1 MNRPVVSGLF
11 VALLLAGC
19 NGSEESADQVPM
31 PARTGTLTLETP
43 SEVVFDGKL
52 VQEGRCVG
60 KDDTLSIWSTGD
72 DRSLISVSLKWLK
85 GRFVAESEPGRASF
99 VQLSGPQMDLQ
110 DVAARVDS
118 PNGSRGQVSAVFDD
132 GLSDG
137 LQPIEISWRCDDG

>member
-31 PARTGTLTLETP
+31 PARTGT
-43 SEVVFDGKL
+43 
-52 VQEGRCVG
+52 
-60 KDDTLSIWSTGD
+60 TGD